1 MSMFNTWDFR
11 IACDCIKER
20 RPLVV
25 NVTNYVAMTPSA
37 NALLAIGASPI
48 MVVEPSEVEE
58 IVEKSAALVLNIGCL
73 ESTQIEVMKLAAAR
87 ASDLD
92 IPWVLDPAGVG
103 MSWLR
108 TDTAVQLI
116 RKYKPAVIRANASEI
131 AALASVLLD
140 AHEYEQPLSFS
151 PGGGIDFEKA
161 MQEVGFVSNGVDSSM
176 DSKSALDYAKN
187 LAKFTGSIISLSG
200 EVDYITDGVIIVSL
214 SNGSP
219 LMPRVT
225 AMGCIASAVTAAFLS
240 VACYSEENKRT
251 DYFQAAVNAM
261 ALMGVAGEKAHELCD
276 RSSTAGTGSF
286 FVNFLDVLSGFD
298 ATELAGR
305 VKAGVV
311 KK

>member
-1 MSMFNTWDFR
+1 MSMFNTVDFR

-73 ESTQIEVMKLAAAR
+73 ESNQIEVMKLAAAR
-87 ASDLD
+87 ASELD

-103 MSWLR
+103 MSRLR
-108 TDTAVQLI
+108 TDTALQLI
-116 RKYKPAVIRANASEI
+116 RKFKPAVIRANASEI
-131 AALASVLLD
+131 AALASALID
-140 AHEYEQPLSFS
+140 DHET
-151 PGGGIDFEKA
+151 KA
-161 MQEVGFVSNGVDSSM
+161 MQEVDLVSKGVDSSM
-176 DSKSALDYAKN
+176 DSKSALEYAKN
-187 LAKFTGSIISLSG
+187 LAKFTGSIVSLSG
-200 EVDYITDGVIIVSL
+200 EVDYITDGVKIVSL

-251 DYFQAAVNAM
+251 DYLQAAVNAM

-311 KK
+311 NK

>member
-1 MSMFNTWDFR
+1 MFNTGDFR

-87 ASDLD
+87 ANELD

-108 TDTAVQLI
+108 TDTALQLI
-116 RKYKPAVIRANASEI
+116 RKFKPAVIRANASEI

-140 AHEYEQPLSFS
+140 AHEL
-151 PGGGIDFEKA
+151 KA

-176 DSKSALDYAKN
+176 DSKSALEYAKN
-187 LAKFTGSIISLSG
+187 LAKFTGSIVSLSG
-200 EVDYITDGVIIVSL
+200 EVDYIIDGVKIVSL

-240 VACYSEENKRT
+240 VACYSEETGCT
-251 DYFQAAVNAM
+251 DYLQAAVDAM
-261 ALMGVAGEKAHELCD
+261 ALMGVAGDKAHELCD

-311 KK
+311 NK

>member
-1 MSMFNTWDFR
+1 MSMFNTGDFR

-73 ESTQIEVMKLAAAR
+73 ESNQIEVMKLAAAR

-103 MSWLR
+103 MSRLR

-131 AALASVLLD
+131 AALTSALID
-140 AHEYEQPLSFS
+140 AHEL
-151 PGGGIDFEKA
+151 KA
-161 MQEVGFVSNGVDSSM
+161 MQEVVFVSNGVDSSM
-176 DSKSALDYAKN
+176 DSKSALEYAKN
-187 LAKFTGSIISLSG
+187 LAKFTGSIVSLSG
-200 EVDYITDGVIIVSL
+200 EVDYITDGVKIVSL

-240 VACYSEENKRT
+240 VSCYSEETGCT
-251 DYFQAAVNAM
+251 DYLQAAVNAM
-261 ALMGVAGEKAHELCD
+261 ALMGVAGEKAHELCEQN
-276 RSSTAGTGSF
+276 STAGTCSF
-286 FVNFLDVLSGFD
+286 FVNFLDVFSGFD
-298 ATELAGR
+298 AAELAGL
-305 VKAGVV
+305 VKEDAE
-311 KK
+311 

>member
-1 MSMFNTWDFR
+1 MSMFNTGDFR

-73 ESTQIEVMKLAAAR
+73 ESNQIEVMKLAAAR

-103 MSWLR
+103 MSRLR

-131 AALASVLLD
+131 AALASALID
-140 AHEYEQPLSFS
+140 AHE
-151 PGGGIDFEKA
+151 IKA

-176 DSKSALDYAKN
+176 DSKSALEYAKN
-187 LAKFTGSIISLSG
+187 LAKFTCSIVSLSG
-200 EVDYITDGVIIVSL
+200 EVDYITDGVKIVSL

-219 LMPRVT
+219 LMPSVT

-251 DYFQAAVNAM
+251 DYLQAAVNAM
-261 ALMGVAGEKAHELCD
+261 ALMGVAGDKAHELCD

-298 ATELAGR
+298 AAELAGR
-305 VKAGVV
+305 VKEDFE
-311 KK
+311 KQ

>member
-1 MSMFNTWDFR
+1 M
-11 IACDCIKER
+11 
-20 RPLVV
+20 

-73 ESTQIEVMKLAAAR
+73 ESSQIEEMKLAAAR
-87 ASDLD
+87 ASELD

-103 MSWLR
+103 MSRLR
-108 TDTAVQLI
+108 TDTALQLI
-116 RKYKPAVIRANASEI
+116 RKFTPAVIRANASEI
-131 AALASVLLD
+131 AALASALID
-140 AHEYEQPLSFS
+140 DHET
-151 PGGGIDFEKA
+151 KA
-161 MQEVGFVSNGVDSSM
+161 MQEVDLVSKGVDSSM
-176 DSKSALDYAKN
+176 DSKSALEYAKN
-187 LAKFTGSIISLSG
+187 LAKFTGSIVSLSG
-200 EVDYITDGVIIVSL
+200 EVDYITDGVKIVSL
-214 SNGSP
+214 SNGST

-240 VACYSEENKRT
+240 VACYSEETGCT
-251 DYFQAAVNAM
+251 DYLQAAVNAM

-311 KK
+311 NK

>member
-1 MSMFNTWDFR
+1 MSMFNTGDFR

-87 ASDLD
+87 ASELD

-108 TDTAVQLI
+108 TDTALQLI
-116 RKYKPAVIRANASEI
+116 RKFKPAVIRANASEI
-131 AALASVLLD
+131 AALASALID
-140 AHEYEQPLSFS
+140 DHET
-151 PGGGIDFEKA
+151 KA

-176 DSKSALDYAKN
+176 DSKSALEYAKN
-187 LAKFTGSIISLSG
+187 LAKFTGSIVSLSG
-200 EVDYITDGVIIVSL
+200 EVDYITDGVKIVSL

-251 DYFQAAVNAM
+251 DYLQAAVNAM

-305 VKAGVV
+305 VKEDFE
-311 KK
+311 KQ

>member
-1 MSMFNTWDFR
+1 M
-11 IACDCIKER
+11 
-20 RPLVV
+20 

-48 MVVEPSEVEE
+48 MVVEPLEVEE

-73 ESTQIEVMKLAAAR
+73 ESSQIEVMKLAAAR
-87 ASDLD
+87 ASELD

-131 AALASVLLD
+131 AALASALID
-140 AHEYEQPLSFS
+140 AHEL
-151 PGGGIDFEKA
+151 KA
-161 MQEVGFVSNGVDSSM
+161 MQEVNLVSSGVDSSM
-176 DSKSALDYAKN
+176 DSKSALEYAKN
-187 LAKFTGSIISLSG
+187 LAKFTGSIVSLSG
-200 EVDYITDGVIIVSL
+200 EVDYITDGLKIVSL
-214 SNGSP
+214 SNGST

-298 ATELAGR
+298 AAELAGR
-305 VKAGVV
+305 VKEDFE
-311 KK
+311 KQ

>member
-1 MSMFNTWDFR
+1 MSMFNTGDFR

-73 ESTQIEVMKLAAAR
+73 ESSQIEEMKLAAAR
-87 ASDLD
+87 ASELD

-103 MSWLR
+103 MSRLR
-108 TDTAVQLI
+108 TDTALQLI
-116 RKYKPAVIRANASEI
+116 RKFKPAVIRANASEI
-131 AALASVLLD
+131 AALASALID
-140 AHEYEQPLSFS
+140 DHET
-151 PGGGIDFEKA
+151 KA
-161 MQEVGFVSNGVDSSM
+161 MQEVDLVSKGVDSSM
-176 DSKSALDYAKN
+176 DSKSALEYAKN
-187 LAKFTGSIISLSG
+187 LAKFTGSIVSLSG
-200 EVDYITDGVIIVSL
+200 EVDYITDGVKIVSL
-214 SNGSP
+214 SNGST

-311 KK
+311 NK

>member
-1 MSMFNTWDFR
+1 M
-11 IACDCIKER
+11 
-20 RPLVV
+20 

-87 ASDLD
+87 ASELD

-108 TDTAVQLI
+108 TDTALQLI
-116 RKYKPAVIRANASEI
+116 RKFKPAVIRANASEI
-131 AALASVLLD
+131 AALASALID
-140 AHEYEQPLSFS
+140 DHET
-151 PGGGIDFEKA
+151 KA

-176 DSKSALDYAKN
+176 DSKSALEYAKN
-187 LAKFTGSIISLSG
+187 LAKFTGSIVSLSG
-200 EVDYITDGVIIVSL
+200 EVDYITDGVKIVSL

-298 ATELAGR
+298 AAELAGR
-305 VKAGVV
+305 VKEDFE
-311 KK
+311 KQ

>member
-1 MSMFNTWDFR
+1 MLAKLEGILLFAMSMFNTGDFR

-87 ASDLD
+87 ASELD

-108 TDTAVQLI
+108 TDTALQLI

-140 AHEYEQPLSFS
+140 AHEL
-151 PGGGIDFEKA
+151 KA

-176 DSKSALDYAKN
+176 DSKSALEYAKN
-187 LAKFTGSIISLSG
+187 LAKFTGSIVSLSG
-200 EVDYITDGVIIVSL
+200 EVDYITDGVKIVSL

-251 DYFQAAVNAM
+251 DYLQAAVNAM

-298 ATELAGR
+298 AAELAGR
-305 VKAGVV
+305 VKAGIVN
-311 KK
+311 K